1 MDGEKMSR
9 MEEEDNTWEV
19 VDAGIEGGNNSHL
32 DHYHVLLL
40 SALHVLD
47 PLERVESF

>member
-1 MDGEKMSR
+1 MSR

-19 VDAGIEGGNNSHL
+19 VGAEIAGGNNSHL

-40 SALHVLD
+40 AALHVLG